1 MFSSL
6 VIGATVVPED
16 LEYNTVNGALRRSKP
31 MYCLS
36 PINDPPSAELFPKDQ
51 CCQYHSIL

>member
-6 VIGATVVPED
+6 VIGATVVPDD

-31 MYCLS
+31 
-36 PINDPPSAELFPKDQ
+36 I
-51 CCQYHSIL
+51 

>member
-6 VIGATVVPED
+6 VIGATVVLED
-16 LEYNTVNGALRRSKP
+16 FEYNTVNGAFLRSNP

-36 PINDPPSAELFPKDQ
+36 PINDPPSAWVVPNK
-51 CCQYHSIL
+51 SILSIP

>member
-1 MFSSL
+1 MFLSL

-16 LEYNTVNGALRRSKP
+16 LEYNTVNGAILRLKP

-36 PINDPPSAELFPKDQ
+36 PIKDPPSACVVPRRSML
-51 CCQYHSIL
+51 SIP

>member
-1 MFSSL
+1 MFSSP

-16 LEYNTVNGALRRSKP
+16 LEYNTVNGALLKSKP

-36 PINDPPSAELFPKDQ
+36 PINDPPSACVVPNK
-51 CCQYHSIL
+51 SILSIP